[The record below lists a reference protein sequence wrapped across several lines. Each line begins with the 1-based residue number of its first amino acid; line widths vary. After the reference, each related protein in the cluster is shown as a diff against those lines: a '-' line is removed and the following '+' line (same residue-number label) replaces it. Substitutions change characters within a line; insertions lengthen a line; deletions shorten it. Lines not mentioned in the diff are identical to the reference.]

1 MKPKGLCHLCGAIPH
16 HIPPPEGNGLSLC
29 TFAVCCWALG
39 RIDERLGTGKGQI
52 VKSSGVGEIAG

>member
-16 HIPPPEGNGLSLC
+16 HIPPPEGNGLCLC